1 MLDGIASRAALDSC
15 VVNLRGKF
23 IERGTNFLM
32 TGVAENVT
40 VTAGSPVSATV
51 PLTRVDSKI
60 RFRVTEASGVTS
72 LPTTGAS
79 CRFHARRG

>member
-1 MLDGIASRAALDSC
+1 MRA
-15 VVNLRGKF
+15 VNLRGKF

-60 RFRVTEASGVTS
+60 P
-72 LPTTGAS
+72 LPRHRGFGAS
-79 CRFHARRG
+79 LHFDDWRVVSVPRRKAG